1 MPFAPVNGQNI
12 HYSDTGGSGTAV
24 ILGHGF
30 LMDLNMFNAQVEAL
44 SDNYR
49 IVTWDERGFGQTEF

>member
-12 HYSDTGGSGTAV
+12 HYYDSGERGPTI

-30 LMDLNMFNAQVEAL
+30 LMDLNMFNAQVDAL
-44 SDNYR
+44 SDKYR
-49 IVTWDERGFGQTEF
+49 VVTWD